1 MSDKKTDAITIN
13 GKTYESLEDVEAHF
27 KQVVESQGRNAQ
39 QLDEFRKKF
48 ESASAEAQA
57 LKKQLEEK
65 SVNLDKTRV
74 LEQAKALREEG
85 RDLDADELILNFT
98 QQAVNQTA
106 SKLEQDRLWEK
117 AVQAN
122 PELQKLNPAFLEP
135 LKAAVIKSIN
145 DGAGKIDEISL
156 FDKSTTDSDIPSL
169 TDSSSVAPRKVSK
182 EEVSSQ
188 DLVME
193 RLKALGWKSSH

>member
-1 MSDKKTDAITIN
+1 MPDKKTDAITIN

-65 SVNLDKTRV
+65 SVNLDKARV

-145 DGAGKIDEISL
+145 DGAGKIEEISL
-156 FDKSTTDSDIPSL
+156 FDKAATDSDIPSL

-193 RLKALGWKSSH
+193 RLKALGWK